1 MISQE
6 RLEKLR
12 DEVVDKRRL
21 KSEAQLRELDWE
33 NAYDEYYARNMR
45 FQNEY
50 QINEANRAAG
60 YDMLTESKIMSQ
72 FLVDLT

>member
-1 MISQE
+1 M
-6 RLEKLR
+6 R

-33 NAYDEYYARNMR
+33 NAYDEYYARNVR

-50 QINEANRAAG
+50 
-60 YDMLTESKIMSQ
+60 
-72 FLVDLT
+72 